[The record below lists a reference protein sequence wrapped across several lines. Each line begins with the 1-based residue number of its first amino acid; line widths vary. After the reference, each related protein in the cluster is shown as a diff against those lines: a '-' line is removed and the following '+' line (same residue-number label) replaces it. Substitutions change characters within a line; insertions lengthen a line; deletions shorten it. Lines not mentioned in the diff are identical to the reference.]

1 MKPIPTKYK
10 GINFRS
16 RLEARWYIFMKSLG
30 WNIEYEPHIEELNN
44 WLPDFLIIGK
54 NTKVLVE
61 VKPFSNHKDFYSDYA
76 ESTVE
81 KIRKSNCFKRKDPS
95 SPLINAVL
103 IVGSSLNIGEAS
115 CGDSFM
121 GGRIVRELDELECIE
136 DDFVYTDHSGKIGVC
151 DNEISYHDPINDD
164 HDGGYCLRDENK
176 EMLELCWNKAGS
188 QLQWMPRC

>member
-1 MKPIPTKYK
+1 MKPIATKYK

-30 WNIEYEPHIEELNN
+30 WNIEYEPHIQELNN

-76 ESTVE
+76 QKTVE
-81 KIRKSNCFKRKDPS
+81 KIAESNCFKPKTP
-95 SPLINAVL
+95 PLIDAVL
-103 IVGSSLNIGEAS
+103 IVGSSLNIGEAD
-115 CGDSFM
+115 CGNSFM
-121 GGRIVRELDELECIE
+121 GGRIVRGTGEMYYEE
-136 DDFVYTDHSGKIGVC
+136 DFVYTDHSGKIGVC
-151 DNEISYHDPINDD
+151 DHEINYHDPINND
-164 HDGGYCLRDENK
+164 HDGRYCLGDENK
-176 EMLELCWNKAGS
+176 DILELCWNKAGS